1 MTLAAGKQ
9 PKAKKPVLL
18 YRNCQRISGSFG
30 VVNFPDLF
38 AAVRASHCFANS
50 PHPSVLSLA
59 IASLFDY
66 IIGDPW
72 GWPHPVRVMGWLISR
87 YSQMTFQ
94 LFSHPLTLR
103 WAGVIL
109 GIGLITGSY
118 WMGWLIVQAANW
130 VHPFLG
136 IAIESIL
143 LASCFAGRSLR
154 AAAEDVLQ
162 PLNENDLVEARS
174 KLSQYVG
181 RDTEN
186 LQKPEILRAVLET
199 VTENAT
205 DGVMAPLFY
214 AIVGAFL
221 PLVGTVPL
229 ALAYKAASTLD
240 SMVGYREAPY
250 TDLGWF
256 SAKLEDILTWL
267 PCRLTV
273 ITLALLSRKPGYVWS
288 ICQRDAIKDPS
299 PNSGWSECA
308 YAAILGVQVG
318 GTNWYR
324 GVAKHK
330 ALLGDDLQ
338 PINAEYIQRALQ
350 LTRYNFL
357 IWLGIAIAILLLLGF
372 SNGRSLG
379 INWMTL

>member
-18 YRNCQRISGSFG
+18 YRNCQRISSSFG
-30 VVNFPDLF
+30 VVNFQDLF
-38 AAVRASHCFANS
+38 AAVPI

-59 IASLFDY
+59 IASLLDY

-72 GWPHPVRVMGWLISR
+72 GWPHPVRVMGGLISR
-87 YSQMTFQ
+87 YSQMTFG
-94 LFSHPLTLR
+94 LFSHPLMLR
-103 WAGVIL
+103 WAGVFL

-136 IAIESIL
+136 IVIESIL

-162 PLNENDLVEARS
+162 PLNENDLVRARS

-186 LQKPEILRAVLET
+186 LQKTEILRAVLET

-214 AIVGAFL
+214 AIIGTFL
-221 PLVGTVPL
+221 PILGTVPL

-267 PCRLTV
+267 PCRFTV
-273 ITLALLSRKPGYVWS
+273 ITLALLSRKPGYVWR
-288 ICQRDAIKDPS
+288 ICQRDATKDPS

-338 PINAEYIQRALQ
+338 PINAECIQRALQ

-357 IWLGIAIAILLLLGF
+357 IWLGIAIAILLLLEF
-372 SNGRSLG
+372 RSGRSLG
-379 INWMTL
+379 INWMTF